1 MLSLPISVAG
11 WAFAAS
17 SLLTISAQ
25 IQQLI
30 NPNGFMREFG
40 VGSADVTRL
49 VGTCLL
55 SLHYANDEEEGL
67 LHPAN
72 LRFLHTAFLLIILN
86 TYDLVSVATNNV
98 LMLWVSIA
106 CRTGAFGLFYYLGG
120 KWRGLAKLEGGVVCV
135 LAALLALFK

>member
-11 WAFAAS
+11 WAFGAS

-40 VGSADVTRL
+40 VDSADVTRL
-49 VGTCLL
+49 V
-55 SLHYANDEEEGL
+55 
-67 LHPAN
+67 
-72 LRFLHTAFLLIILN
+72 AFLLIILN
-86 TYDLVSVATNNV
+86 TYDLVSVVTNNV

-106 CRTGAFGLFYYLGG
+106 ARTGAFGLFYSLGG

-135 LAALLALFK
+135 LAALLALF